1 MVDVERLMAYEDGE
15 LTREETVAL
24 FQDLIDTGL
33 AWQLQ
38 GAYGRAAMALIEA
51 GECNP
56 HLNS

>member
-38 GAYGRAAMALIEA
+38 GAYGRAAMALIE
-51 GECNP
+51 GGYCSP